1 MLMNFFE
8 SPRHELQYFHSTATR
23 EKSTNTFFAIERKLF
38 RLVIKSW
45 REQWLMSRRKMGGG
59 SDEIFIAFCEIFSEW
74 KSPPDSEKKSKNNF
88 VSLTTSTR
96 AVSSAEEFFSRTS
109 RYSTKKSFFPWLI
122 TTFVIK
128 YHFALLRKF
137 DFCQLI
143 TAVECLLS
151 SVDKGV
157 SLITLFLLFCLV

>member
-1 MLMNFFE
+1 MNCNI
-8 SPRHELQYFHSTATR
+8 STRPRLAKNQQTLFLQLSGNY
-23 EKSTNTFFAIERKLF
+23 
-38 RLVIKSW
+38 
-45 REQWLMSRRKMGGG
+45 
-59 SDEIFIAFCEIFSEW
+59 
-74 KSPPDSEKKSKNNF
+74 F
-88 VSLTTSTR
+88 VSLSR
-96 AVSSAEEFFSRTS
+96 VDVSNDWWVVGRWVEIQTYFLSHSRNNFTNGNHRPIARKSRNIILCHSPHPPELCLRLKNFFSRTS